1 MKSFLSLIVGL
12 AAVLA
17 LAIVVPAAHA
27 DSLIALSSTNPGVL
41 YDINEATGMA
51 TFRTSISTGELA
63 SCTGLASLGGSL
75 YATDITPPSFSFGT
89 IDPNTGVFTM
99 INDQGGSINWHGLA
113 ADESAGLLYSIDLD
127 NSNTL
132 VSVTPGGVIT
142 AIGTGTGIDGRGM
155 AFDNNNDILYA
166 TGPDSL
172 SPISLYTVD
181 TTTGTAT
188 LIGSTGISSYL
199 IGLEYDETNA
209 ILYMLADLDN
219 SGSGFSNLYSLNT
232 ATGAA
237 TLIGST
243 GVSGLDGIASLP
255 TSVPEPSTILLL
267 GFGLAGVGL
276 FRRKFT
282 KQKI

>member
-1 MKSFLSLIVGL
+1 
-12 AAVLA
+12 
-17 LAIVVPAAHA
+17 
-27 DSLIALSSTNPGVL
+27 
-41 YDINEATGMA
+41 
-51 TFRTSISTGELA
+51 
-63 SCTGLASLGGSL
+63 GSL
-75 YATDITPPSFSFGT
+75 
-89 IDPNTGVFTM
+89 
-99 INDQGGSINWHGLA
+99 NWHGLA
-113 ADESAGLLYSIDLD
+113 ADESAGLLYSIDMN

-142 AIGTGTGIDGRGM
+142 TIGTGTGIQGRGM

-172 SPISLYTVD
+172 SPSSLYTVD

-188 LIGSTGISSYL
+188 LIGSTGISSYI

-219 SGSGFSNLYSLNT
+219 FGSGFSNLYSLNT

-243 GVSGLDGIASLP
+243 GVSSLDGIASLP

-267 GFGLAGVGL
+267 GAGLAGVGFL
-276 FRRKFT
+276 RRRFKS
-282 KQKI
+282 